1 MYCSEGLKSEGCA
14 DAVMESPIANQKVIH
29 IAIAVMTL
37 NREKVFEEFIAN
49 DAQQKYRR
57 FSIDVQTTAPMF
69 SAVQCEFKVEWNRPV
84 VLGSVPLIR

>member
-1 MYCSEGLKSEGCA
+1 
-14 DAVMESPIANQKVIH
+14 MESPIANQKVIH

-37 NREKVFEEFIAN
+37 NREKVSEEFIAN

-69 SAVQCEFKVEWNRPV
+69 SAAQCEFKVEWNRPV
-84 VLGSVPLIR
+84 VRGLVPRIR

>member
-1 MYCSEGLKSEGCA
+1 M
-14 DAVMESPIANQKVIH
+14 ANQKVIH

-37 NREKVFEEFIAN
+37 NRGNVSEDFIAN
-49 DAQQKYRR
+49 EAQQKYRR
-57 FSIDVQTTAPMF
+57 FSIDVQTTALMF